1 MMLSQVVE
9 EEMRESDNVLDAV
22 VCVLAAADFVNNR
35 AISPEEAG
43 IDPELAKKEG
53 WIWVK
58 PDILREIIAHK
69 KREVAALSAGLHP
82 AQSAPPVRGFARRI
96 GECVDGGR
104 AAVIA
109 EIKQASPSAG
119 VLRGDFDPAQI
130 AAVYQAGGAACLSVL
145 TDEKFFH
152 GSGRHLQQAR
162 AACGLPVLRKDFII
176 DRAQV
181 AESRALGADCV
192 LLIAAALPD
201 EGEGGL
207 AALYECAR
215 GAGMDVLVEVH
226 NRAELARALPLADA
240 LLGIN
245 NRDLRTFRT
254 DIKVTMDLLPGIPP
268 GRTVVTESGI
278 HDPAQ
283 VRRLRGLGVHA
294 FLVGEALMRAADP
307 AAELGRLFA
316 AGR

>member
-1 MMLSQVVE
+1 MGKNPM
-9 EEMRESDNVLDAV
+9 NT
-22 VCVLAAADFVNNR
+22 
-35 AISPEEAG
+35 
-43 IDPELAKKEG
+43 
-53 WIWVK
+53 
-58 PDILREIIAHK
+58 PDILRKIIAHK
-69 KREVAALSAGLHP
+69 KREVAALSVDPRAVK
-82 AQSAPPVRGFARRI
+82 SAPPVRGFARRI

-109 EIKQASPSAG
+109 EIKKASPSAG

-130 AAVYQAGGAACLSVL
+130 AEVYQAGGAACLSVL

-152 GSGRHLQQAR
+152 GDRRHLQQAR

-192 LLIAAALPD
+192 LLIAKALLD

-215 GAGMDVLVEVH
+215 EAGMDVLVEVH
-226 NRAELARALPLADA
+226 NRAELERALPLADA

-254 DIKVTMDLLPGIPP
+254 DVKVTMDLLPRIPA

-307 AAELGRLFA
+307 AAELRRLFP